1 MTVQMPEVRIKE
13 ESILK
18 VSENVDAEFI
28 NNAVF
33 RITKQLYQKN
43 VMYKTGFVLLSGNE
57 AELEKKIAYIDFLI
71 GRIDLYVIK
80 NEMRKALV
88 YTALLRKK
96 TNILLNEV
104 NKKTISLP
112 NMT

>member
-1 MTVQMPEVRIKE
+1 M
-13 ESILK
+13 K

-33 RITKQLYQKN
+33 RITKKMYQKN
-43 VMYKTGFVLLSGNE
+43 IMYKTGFLLLSGNE
-57 AELEKKIAYIDFLI
+57 TELEKKIAYIDFLI

-88 YTALLRKK
+88 YTALLKK
-96 TNILLNEV
+96 KSNSFLDEI
-104 NKKTISLP
+104 NKKTITLP
-112 NMT
+112 ETN

>member
-1 MTVQMPEVRIKE
+1 MPAQMPEIRSKE
-13 ESILK
+13 ERAVK

-33 RITKQLYQKN
+33 KITKQLYQKN
-43 VMYKTGFVLLSGNE
+43 VMYKTGFLLLSGNE
-57 AELEKKIAYIDFLI
+57 AELEKKIAFIDFLI

-80 NEMRKALV
+80 KEMRKALV
-88 YTALLRKK
+88 YTALLKKK

>member
-1 MTVQMPEVRIKE
+1 M
-13 ESILK
+13 K

-33 RITKQLYQKN
+33 RITKQLYKKN
-43 VMYKTGFVLLSGNE
+43 IMYKTGFILLSGNE
-57 AELEKKIAYIDFLI
+57 TDLEKKIAFIDFLI

-88 YTALLRKK
+88 YTALLKKK
-96 TNILLNEV
+96 TNIFLNEID
-104 NKKTISLP
+104 KKNISLP
-112 NMT
+112 NMS